1 MIRGLAVQ
9 ATSPEARR
17 HSAPSSFSTDLRRSL
32 LARHPSSGPS
42 RHRSVRRKLPPSL
55 RPEPVRPASSLCPT
69 DLRPPELLRDETPDS
84 VHDPFDPVW
93 SAVQEAMRRWRASVP
108 ELLAGRRGPGS
119 RHDGQ
124 PSHRD
129 PRGRLLRSLDDFR
142 CPPHRELLP
151 PRLGGHPAR
160 RRRPRR
166 RRVPGR
172 VRALWLLGAPP
183 HCCCHPPAWRRP
195 LASAVALLLQYR
207 DVGDDCVVRAQ
218 IKPSAGDVTRRPL
231 QLQTGATAR
240 KVPCNSSTTARR

>member
-17 HSAPSSFSTDLRRSL
+17 HSAPSSFPTDPRRSL
-32 LARHPSSGPS
+32 LARHPSSADDEL
-42 RHRSVRRKLPPSL
+42 RRKLPPSL
-55 RPEPVRPASSLCPT
+55 RPEPARPAA
-69 DLRPPELLRDETPDS
+69 RNQIGLLRDETPDLEKNEQS
-84 VHDPFDPVW
+84 KARLFDPVW
-93 SAVQEAMRRWRASVP
+93 SAVQEAMRRWRASAP

-119 RHDGQ
+119 LHDGQ
-124 PSHRD
+124 PGHRD
-129 PRGRLLRSLDDFR
+129 PRGPLLRSLDDFR

-172 VRALWLLGAPP
+172 VRALWLLGALP

-218 IKPSAGDVTRRPL
+218 N
-231 QLQTGATAR
+231 QTQRG
-240 KVPCNSSTTARR
+240 